1 MCGSQNTEFVKSMIK
16 YLSKIEPVL
25 TAFIAQVEL
34 ISLDY
39 PWISIQPIPI
49 LERNV
54 AQNILKLSWD

>member
-1 MCGSQNTEFVKSMIK
+1 MCGSQNTEFVKSIK
-16 YLSKIEPVL
+16 YLSKLEPVL
-25 TAFIAQVEL
+25 TAFLAQVEL

-39 PWISIQPIPI
+39 PWTSIQPIPI